1 MIELTSISVAQ
12 YLELED
18 KTEYDFAMKFAFV
31 FKEPVDEYGIGDMM
45 EQPFGYVKDFQ
56 YEIEQGLSFAK
67 LIDLVTETKK
77 IKNIGKEPLDK
88 LMRFANYLITSIEQ
102 IVEVENE
109 SLAYEPDPDEIEAGM
124 DKFNG
129 LGVYLQIRSLTN
141 GDITKFDQVRKLPYS
156 LCFTE
161 MYTAK
166 QMSDYQK
173 DLMKIKQRHN

>member
-1 MIELTSISVAQ
+1 LIELNPISVSQ

-18 KTEYDFAMKFAFV
+18 KSEFDFAMKFAFV
-31 FKEPVDEYGIGDMM
+31 FTEPIDEYKIGDIM
-45 EQPFGYVKDFQ
+45 EQPFGWVKDFQ

-67 LIDLVTETKK
+67 LIDLVSETGK
-77 IKNIGKEPLDK
+77 IKDIGKEPLDK
-88 LMRFANYLITSIEQ
+88 FMRFANYLITSIQQ

-109 SLAYEPDPDEIEAGM
+109 SLAYEPDPDEVEAGM

-129 LGVYLQIRSLTN
+129 LGVYLQIRSLTG
-141 GDITKFDQVRKLPYS
+141 GDVTKFDQVRQLPYS

-173 DLMKIKQRHN
+173 DLTRIKQNKH

>member
-1 MIELTSISVAQ
+1 MIELANITVNQ

-18 KTEYDFAMKFAFV
+18 KSEYDFAMKFAFI
-31 FKEPVDEYGIGDMM
+31 FKEPIDEYKIGDIM
-45 EQPFGYVKDFQ
+45 EQPFGFVKDFQ

-67 LIDLVTETKK
+67 LIDLVVETKK
-77 IKNIGKEPLDK
+77 IKNLGKQPLDK
-88 LMRFANYLITSIEQ
+88 FMRFANYLITSIEQ

-109 SLAYEPDPDEIEAGM
+109 SLAYEPDPDEVEAGM

-129 LGVYLQIRSLTN
+129 LGVYLQMRSIATTFN
-141 GDITKFDQVRKLPYS
+141 ITPQQVRTWTYS
-156 LCFTE
+156 EAFTE

>member
-1 MIELTSISVAQ
+1 
-12 YLELED
+12 
-18 KTEYDFAMKFAFV
+18 
-31 FKEPVDEYGIGDMM
+31 
-45 EQPFGYVKDFQ
+45 
-56 YEIEQGLSFAK
+56 
-67 LIDLVTETKK
+67 
-77 IKNIGKEPLDK
+77 
-88 LMRFANYLITSIEQ
+88 MRFANYLITSIEQ

-109 SLAYEPDPDEIEAGM
+109 SLAYEPDPDEVEAGM

-141 GDITKFDQVRKLPYS
+141 GDIAKFDQVRKLPYS

-173 DLMKIKQRHN
+173 DLMRIKQNKH